1 MNSLNVFLITKISGG
16 IWFAQRL
23 QVADDDRVSEAALV
37 TVERENWADR
47 RRDMAAIRSPRRQ
60 PL

>member
-23 QVADDDRVSEAALV
+23 QVADDDRVSALV

>member
-1 MNSLNVFLITKISGG
+1 MITKISGG